1 MANLDSKTD
10 GDFRDVRAEVGRL
23 MGKWLGASIDP
34 AVVIAALLSNASALA
49 MMRTFGKRGQ
59 ARDMVQ
65 EMTDAAFDDADKRMR
80 KVHASDRLRLLF
92 DEYRRSLVEL
102 VSDVRLAPVRNVTD
116 QAPP

>member
-34 AVVIAALLSNASALA
+34 AVVIAALLSNSSALA

-65 EMTDAAFDDADKRMR
+65 EMTDAAFEDADAMLREMGMTELLSR
-80 KVHASDRLRLLF
+80 SDDLSQARARRRGGEGGASLQG
-92 DEYRRSLVEL
+92 EGG
-102 VSDVRLAPVRNVTD
+102 
-116 QAPP
+116 